1 MILGR
6 GILSKIPIDI
16 CFYYNKMMLNGGAYA
31 GCTTPMKDMEK
42 STPMHHLNGF
52 RTNLFRNEYL
62 WNSKQVL
69 YTTRHMRRILDA
81 HYENPT

>member
-31 GCTTPMKDMEK
+31 GCTTPMKYVEK
-42 STPMHHLNGF
+42 STSMHHLNGF
-52 RTNLFRNEYL
+52 RTNLFGMNIYGIANRCCTLQGICGAY
-62 WNSKQVL
+62 
-69 YTTRHMRRILDA
+69 
-81 HYENPT
+81 